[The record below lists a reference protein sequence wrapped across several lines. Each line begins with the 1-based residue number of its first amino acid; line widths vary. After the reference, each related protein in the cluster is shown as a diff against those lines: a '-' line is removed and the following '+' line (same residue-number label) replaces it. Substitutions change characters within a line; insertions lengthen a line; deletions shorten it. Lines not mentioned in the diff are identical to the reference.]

1 MEKEE
6 KKVFESY
13 LSFNLGDEIFAVNV
27 RKVLEVLEMQ
37 YITKVPRTPDF
48 IRGVINFRG
57 EILPVFDSRM
67 KFNLQN
73 SQDTGRTV
81 IIVLELKVNDKMW
94 LIGAIADGV
103 RDVLEISKD
112 QIRPVPELGSKY
124 NTDFLLGMIRSDTG
138 FLMVLDIDKVFSVD
152 ELTLISNTVDAEA
165 EHIPDHE

>member
-13 LSFNLGDEIFAVNV
+13 LSFNLGDEIFAVSV
-27 RKVLEVLEMQ
+27 KKVLEVLEMQ

-67 KFNLQN
+67 KFNLSV

-81 IIVLELKVNDKMW
+81 IIVFELKVNDKAW

-112 QIRPVPELGSKY
+112 QIRPIPELGSKY
-124 NTDFLLGMIRSDTG
+124 NTDFLLGMIRSDVG

-152 ELTLISNTVDAEA
+152 ELTLISNSVEV
-165 EHIPDHE
+165 EKENVIGNE